1 METRTMKAY
10 NVARVTDSGVEIIQ
24 LHPPLT
30 KDQAREVRIRMK
42 RMFRMNDYAVINS
55 ETILER
61 CNETHEA
68 AQ

>member
-55 ETILER
+55 NTIL
-61 CNETHEA
+61 NKETD
-68 AQ
+68 Q

>member
-42 RMFRMNDYAVINS
+42 RMFRMNDYAVVNTN
-55 ETILER
+55 TIL
-61 CNETHEA
+61 NKETD
-68 AQ
+68 Q

>member
-42 RMFRMNDYAVINS
+42 RMFRMNDYAVVNTN
-55 ETILER
+55 TILNR
-61 CNETHEA
+61 ETD
-68 AQ
+68 Q